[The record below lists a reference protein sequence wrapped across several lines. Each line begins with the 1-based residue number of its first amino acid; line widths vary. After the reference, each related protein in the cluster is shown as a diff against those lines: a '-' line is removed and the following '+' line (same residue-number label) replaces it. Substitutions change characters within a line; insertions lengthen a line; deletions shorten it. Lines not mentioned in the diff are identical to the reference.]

1 MTPNLPSYPNIY
13 TPFISVV
20 SVSSVPMYSTH
31 LPLIPI
37 SSTGGRTCI
46 NKLNASS
53 LFNSGHNIAS
63 TKSDREIAP
72 NPHDM
77 QSSKYIM
84 LHFRFSILY
93 LLKILH
99 QLFDSEE
106 IVALGAVLSY
116 LIRVVVHINLLIKNV
131 GMSLIVALV
140 PLTPR

>member
-1 MTPNLPSYPNIY
+1 
-13 TPFISVV
+13 
-20 SVSSVPMYSTH
+20 
-31 LPLIPI
+31 
-37 SSTGGRTCI
+37 
-46 NKLNASS
+46 
-53 LFNSGHNIAS
+53 
-63 TKSDREIAP
+63 
-72 NPHDM
+72 
-77 QSSKYIM
+77 M